1 MEETGEVAIAV
12 SVWIAIAAWG
22 TALCFRLRS
31 AWTVGFVA
39 YLVHVVCAYAFS
51 YDWSHRIAWDSAA
64 RDTAAVVGWET
75 GIGLLV
81 NFAFLAVLAVDL
93 GFQWK
98 TGRRRAAIWIDGFTV
113 FMILNGA
120 VIFGEGAVRWFGGAV
135 LALALVMRLWRRG
148 VDPA

>member
-1 MEETGEVAIAV
+1 MEETGKVAIVV

-22 TALCFRLRS
+22 VALCFRLRS
-31 AWTVGFVA
+31 AWTVGFAA
-39 YLVHVVCAYAFS
+39 YLVHVVSAYAFA
-51 YDWSHRIAWDSAA
+51 YGWSHRIAWEATA
-64 RDTAAVVGWET
+64 LDTEEKT
-75 GIGLLV
+75 GIDSGFGLLV